1 LTSRPGE
8 GETLQ
13 ALASRLAKLLM
24 ERAQFIERLE
34 DSVSEVRS
42 KDLDEILSKHKLVFL
57 FFTASWCGP
66 CISFMQTF
74 REVAGRLAHPK
85 VFYGYVDVDT
95 SYSLADRYN
104 VKHIPSIVIIVDG
117 KPVDVIIGSMSR
129 EKLEEKVKAYMKASG
144 IASE

>member
-1 LTSRPGE
+1 MLERAAQVSVSE
-8 GETLQ
+8 
-13 ALASRLAKLLM
+13 LARRLAALLR
-24 ERAQFIERLE
+24 ERADFIERLE
-34 DSVSEVRS
+34 DAVAEVKSR
-42 KDLDEILSKHKLVFL
+42 DIDEILSKYKLVLL
-57 FFTASWCGP
+57 FFTAGWCGP

-129 EKLEEKVKAYMKASG
+129 EKLEEKVKAYMKAAG
-144 IASE
+144 LVA